1 MTDIKWWA
9 CLCLA
14 LITTGPVQA
23 LEIETIPTEFIIETG
38 PKDSVDKE
46 RVGSDADQQDGRK
59 NASSKK
65 VSPIELEPVS
75 GPSEVKKETKSLIQ
89 PEADKPNPIVQGSSQ
104 CPDMDKAFKSAKGL
118 ATRSQRDAAE
128 DIYIRLLKQCPLL
141 SDRIIILQK
150 VNEMIGAEKAV
161 TLANRELDRSSKSSS
176 NYSHVNKLKSWLFDV
191 ESLLASEKYKKSNY
205 ADSLSILLRNENE
218 IKRRKSI
225 GLGRLIAENSKKLGK
240 TDQAIQWREITRSW
254 AKDNKKYAESEDI
267 VALIWLHMEKQN
279 LGFVNKQLN
288 HATDKQKS
296 LYYAYLASLY
306 FKEKDYRS
314 VLSNLNSAE
323 RFDSNFRLENVII
336 RAWSLFHLG
345 KFDKANP
352 LFYKQ
357 YQISGDI
364 DSAQGWFYSQVK
376 LGKLNKALKKIKK
389 DGGPLGKIASDPY
402 VHHMLRRT
410 VNKKSTDL
418 LSIESKTKNGKNQ
431 KNLTD
436 ALSMMIATARAI
448 LSANIATEITAAKQ
462 KTDSLSMQ
470 QNIWRLEPVTLLNQ
484 SHNFARRL
492 SLSYESL
499 AGFGQIPKT
508 HHSNFTDDTHY
519 ESAVFWREKAKEW
532 LALEDSLM
540 PNERDEL
547 LKEDLLALVGIY
559 LRLDDLVKVHELEN
573 EIALLDP
580 IEAQELRNEL
590 NARYAQK
597 AFDQEKYQKALNH
610 LYTLAEFRD
619 LSVNERELLGW
630 TQYRLSDYSDSLD
643 SFSMAY
649 RQEPSSRSIAQGLMF
664 SAYQD
669 DDLEMAAELALE
681 YESVSSQLKQHF
693 YDEETLLLAFAGLNK
708 EDAKISSLGVVS
720 QRPNDTS
727 RFVSVAGL
735 KVQYR
740 SGEMGTSRLLTTR
753 TPSVIAQWKP
763 NRGTEIG
770 VSMDAV
776 QLHSGSIGSGVEVGS
791 RTDSNTCP
799 SGIEPNFQAK
809 RDCDRTQE
817 PMESTSLMLE
827 PEIKFTTALGDW
839 GSLQLA
845 TGVTPMTGVVNSI
858 STGKIR
864 LGLGD
869 SDGGFGF
876 GWRRD
881 SLTESLLSYTGQKD
895 PYSDT
900 TWGRV
905 IESQL
910 FLEGY
915 SQIDESWTLNFSLS
929 HSVLSGRNVTEN
941 RKNAVTGS
949 MGYAWSI
956 NRKTQIKLGPELSYT
971 GHDENLGG
979 FTLGHGGYFSPQA
992 MIKGSLN
999 MEMTYQPK
1007 SPWFI
1012 KGRFYPG
1019 YQFQMENCLKDFTR
1033 ADESCYRGSQQ
1044 NQGFNSKIA
1053 IGGLTQ
1059 LKKSSHF
1066 AGADFQFS
1074 SSPNYND
1081 WQIWLF
1087 WQYAW
1092 AGDDLPTL
1100 FEKASKW

>member
-1 MTDIKWWA
+1 MTSIKWCA
-9 CLCLA
+9 CLLLA
-14 LITTGPVQA
+14 LTTALLNA
-23 LEIETIPTEFIIETG
+23 LEIETIPAEFIIESSSN
-38 PKDSVDKE
+38 DSADKE
-46 RVGSDADQQDGRK
+46 PVDSDIGQQDSRK
-59 NASSKK
+59 KA
-65 VSPIELEPVS
+65 VPIVLEPIS
-75 GPSEVKKETKSLIQ
+75 GPSNVKRNTKTIERSK
-89 PEADKPNPIVQGSSQ
+89 ADAAKPMEQESSQ

-128 DIYIRLLKQCPLL
+128 SIYVRLLQNCPLL

-150 VNEMIGAEKAV
+150 VNEVIGTEKAV
-161 TLANRELDRSSKSSS
+161 ALANIELDRSSKSSNS
-176 NYSHVNKLKSWLFDV
+176 KFHINRLKSWLFDMG
-191 ESLLASEKYKKSNY
+191 SLLASEKYKKRKY
-205 ADSLSILLRNENE
+205 ASSLTILLRNEHE

-240 TDQAIQWREITRSW
+240 SDQSIQWREVTRSW
-254 AKDNKKYAESEDI
+254 SKDNKKYSESEDV

-279 LGFVNKQLN
+279 LDFVNKQLN
-288 HATDKQKS
+288 YATDKQKS
-296 LYYAYLASLY
+296 LYFSYLARQY
-306 FKEKDYRS
+306 FEEQDYRS
-314 VLSNLNSAE
+314 VLISVDKAE
-323 RFDSNFRLENVII
+323 RFDSGVKSEHLVI
-336 RAWSLFHLG
+336 RAWSRFHLG
-345 KFDKANP
+345 EFDKANS
-352 LFYKQ
+352 LFYKL
-357 YQISGDI
+357 YQDSGDI
-364 DSAQGWFYSQVK
+364 DSAQGWFYSQIK
-376 LGKLNKALKKIKK
+376 LGELSQALKKFEK
-389 DGGPLGKIASDPY
+389 DGGPLGKIADDLY
-402 VHHMLRRT
+402 VHHMLSQT
-410 VNKKSTDL
+410 VNKISTDT
-418 LSIESKTKNGKNQ
+418 LSKKSKNGMNQ
-431 KNLTD
+431 NDSTD
-436 ALSMMIATARAI
+436 VLSMMIATARAI
-448 LSANIATEITAAKQ
+448 LSEHIATEMSVPTR
-462 KTDSLSMQ
+462 KTDSLSTQ
-470 QNIWRLEPVTLLNQ
+470 QSIWRIEPITWLKK

-492 SLSYESL
+492 SLAYESL
-499 AGFGQIPKT
+499 ADSNQPSKT
-508 HHSNFTDDTHY
+508 NHSDSPVNTY
-519 ESAVFWREKAKEW
+519 LISAVFWREKAKDW
-532 LALEDSLM
+532 LTLENTLM
-540 PNERDEL
+540 PNEHEKL

-559 LRLDDLVKVHELEN
+559 LRLDDLATVKELEK
-573 EIALLDP
+573 EIVLLDSKA
-580 IEAQELRNEL
+580 AQDLRNEL
-590 NARYAQK
+590 NSRYAQK
-597 AFDQEKYQKALNH
+597 AFDQEKYQKALDH
-610 LYTLAEFRD
+610 LHLLADFRD

-630 TQYRLSDYSDSLD
+630 TQYRLSDYSDALE
-643 SFSMAY
+643 SFSKAY
-649 RQEPSSRSIAQGLMF
+649 RQEPTSRSIAQGLMF

-669 DDLEMAAELALE
+669 DDLEMAAALALE

-693 YDEETLLLAFAGLNK
+693 YDEETLLLADAGLNK

-720 QRPNDTS
+720 QRPNDIS

-753 TPSVIAQWKP
+753 TPSMRARWKP
-763 NRGTEIG
+763 NRGTAVG
-770 VSMDAV
+770 VSVDAV
-776 QLHSGSIGSGVEVGS
+776 QLHTGSIGSGVEVGS

-809 RDCDRTQE
+809 RDCDRSQQ

-827 PEIKFTTALGDW
+827 PEIQFTTALGDW
-839 GSLQLA
+839 ASLQLA
-845 TGVTPMTGVVNSI
+845 TGATPMTGVVSSI

-895 PYSDT
+895 PYSEA

-905 IESQL
+905 VESKL

-915 SQIDESWTLNFSLS
+915 SQIAESWKLNFSLS
-929 HSVLSGRNVTEN
+929 HSVLSGKSVTEN
-941 RKNAVTGS
+941 RKNSVTGS
-949 MGYAWSI
+949 MAYAWPI
-956 NRKTQIKLGPELSYT
+956 NRKTKMKLGPELSYA

-992 MIKGSLN
+992 MIKGSIN
-999 MEMTYQPK
+999 MDMIYQPK

-1059 LKKSSHF
+1059 LKKSSHY

-1092 AGDDLPTL
+1092 AGDDLPSL
-1100 FEKASKW
+1100 FEKASGW